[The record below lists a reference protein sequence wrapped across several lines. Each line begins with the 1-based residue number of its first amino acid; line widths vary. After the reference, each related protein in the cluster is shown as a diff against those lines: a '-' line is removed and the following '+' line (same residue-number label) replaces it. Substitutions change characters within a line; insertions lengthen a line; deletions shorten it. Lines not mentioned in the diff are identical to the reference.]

1 MVAWKEKDL
10 SAAGKEILIKA
21 VAQSLPN
28 YIMSV
33 FRLTDGLCE
42 DLMRAI
48 RAYWWGSEKG
58 RRRTQWIPW
67 KTMVLPKALGGMGF
81 KDLILF
87 NQALLA
93 RQTWRLIIYPNSL
106 CARVLRAKYYPRG
119 NLLDTV
125 AAGEASQ
132 TWRAIE
138 YGLELLKKGVVWRV
152 GDGASIRIW
161 RDNWLPRPYSMK
173 PIGSTR
179 TCRLRRVSHL
189 IDQRYKTWD
198 EVKVRRYFHQCDVE
212 EIMKIKLSPNIDTD
226 WVSWNFEKSG
236 LFSVRSAYRLAMR
249 EKYEMGVMGSSITP
263 EGERSVWKSIW
274 RANVPSKVR
283 VFAWKMVRNGL
294 PTRLNKKYRHLEHE
308 SSCLLCGHPEEDCFH
323 AVITC
328 PHARALREE
337 LHKHIALPNEI
348 HLRNVGPEWL
358 LAILSRYDDITADNF
373 LMLIWRCWMVRNSV
387 LQAGEGISIAGS
399 VLFLTRYVDALL
411 QI

>member
-1 MVAWKEKDL
+1 MVAWKKKDL

-48 RAYWWGSEKG
+48 RANWWGSEKG

-152 GDGASIRIW
+152 GDGASIKIW

-179 TCRLRRVSHL
+179 TCRLR
-189 IDQRYKTWD
+189 
-198 EVKVRRYFHQCDVE
+198 
-212 EIMKIKLSPNIDTD
+212 
-226 WVSWNFEKSG
+226 
-236 LFSVRSAYRLAMR
+236 
-249 EKYEMGVMGSSITP
+249 
-263 EGERSVWKSIW
+263 
-274 RANVPSKVR
+274 
-283 VFAWKMVRNGL
+283 
-294 PTRLNKKYRHLEHE
+294 
-308 SSCLLCGHPEEDCFH
+308 
-323 AVITC
+323 
-328 PHARALREE
+328 
-337 LHKHIALPNEI
+337 
-348 HLRNVGPEWL
+348 
-358 LAILSRYDDITADNF
+358 
-373 LMLIWRCWMVRNSV
+373 
-387 LQAGEGISIAGS
+387 
-399 VLFLTRYVDALL
+399 
-411 QI
+411 